1 MLQQAALCYAKAGY
15 SVIPVKSDDSKKAYI
30 KWKSYQAKK
39 ADENEIKA
47 WWSKWPDANIGI
59 VTGVISGLTVI
70 DIDSDEG
77 REAIEAI
84 TPDSFLTP
92 TATTPGGGE
101 HRYCRF
107 EEKVGNAVRF
117 LPGCDVRSE
126 GGYIIAPPSSN
137 GRGEYKWVDG
147 LHIAKVK
154 VGVLPTSYLNAILSL
169 NILSLDVGIRK
180 EYNTSIYRG
189 PSQNQQD
196 QQTPTNA
203 NTLFAKGSRDKTLF
217 RLANYLVKSGM
228 PLQEIQQYL
237 TFIASHCNPP
247 FSEKEIPVKIQS
259 ALQRFNQQEKGLTEA
274 VRDLIRQHE
283 GNITTTQLL
292 QWTTNANNP
301 LERKKIHVVAGRM
314 VKEGLLA
321 KTGRVAGEYHI
332 IKTEIE
338 EIDWKNATTE
348 MVELVL
354 PLGIH
359 KCVKFMPSSII
370 LISGVTNSGKT
381 AFAMSIANLNWGR
394 METRYLTSEIGGY
407 EFKSRVQAHSGIS
420 GWDGVRMFGG
430 FKSNDLPDLIQPNA
444 LNIID
449 YLEPPGGDYTQV
461 ATVMTDIQKALKSGI
476 AIICLQKKEGDE
488 YGAGGQF
495 IKNVPHLFCTLDIV
509 DYPVCKLTIRKA
521 KATNDGYRNPGGESV
536 EYKVARNGVDI
547 VPYGKLNFTKWD
559 EGDE

>member
-1 MLQQAALCYAKAGY
+1 
-15 SVIPVKSDDSKKAYI
+15 VIPVRDDGSKKPLI
-30 KWKSYQAKK
+30 KWAQWQKER
-39 ADENEIKA
+39 ADEKQLKA
-47 WWSKWPDANIGI
+47 WWGRWPKANIGI
-59 VTGVISGLTVI
+59 VTGAISNLTVV
-70 DIDSDEG
+70 DIDSEEG
-77 REAIEAI
+77 RNEIEAI
-84 TPDSFLTP
+84 TPDNLITP
-92 TATTPGGGE
+92 TASTPNGGE
-101 HRYCRF
+101 HRYF
-107 EEKVGNAVRF
+107 LYDKQIGTATSV
-117 LPGCDVRSE
+117 LPGCDIRSE

-137 GRGEYKWVDG
+137 GRGEYRWFENLKMG
-147 LHIAKVK
+147 IVK
-154 VGVLPTSYLNAILSL
+154 VSLFPDAYLLAIKNSLS
-169 NILSLDVGIRK
+169 SLKK
-180 EYNTSIYRG
+180 EYTNSIYG
-189 PSQNQQD
+189 ETSQNQQH
-196 QQTPTNA
+196 QQTPTNT
-203 NTLFAKGSRDKTLF
+203 NTLFTKGSRDENLF
-217 RLANYLVKSGM
+217 HLANYLVKSGM
-228 PLQEIQQYL
+228 SLQEIQQYL

-359 KCVKFMPSSII
+359 KCVKFVPSSII